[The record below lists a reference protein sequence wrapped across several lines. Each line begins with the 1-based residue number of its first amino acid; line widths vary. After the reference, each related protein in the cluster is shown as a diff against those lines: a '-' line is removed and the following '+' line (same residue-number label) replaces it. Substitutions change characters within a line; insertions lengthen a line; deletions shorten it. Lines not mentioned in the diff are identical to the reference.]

1 MGKVIGI
8 DLGTTNS
15 VVSVIQG
22 GEPVVIANQEG
33 FRTTP
38 SIVSWTKEG
47 EILVG
52 EPAKRRA
59 VLDPENTIY
68 ESKRFIGRKFNEVQE
83 EARNVPYKV
92 VSDDKGDAAFDVP
105 NAGKVVRP
113 EEVGAQVIKKLKEAA
128 ENYLGEKITEAVITV
143 PAYFNERQRQAT
155 KDAGKLAGLEVKRII
170 NEPTAA
176 ALAYGLD
183 KKSDVK
189 ILVYDFGG
197 GTFDVSILEGG
208 EGVIEVKVSDG
219 DTHLGGSDVDA
230 RVVNWLVDEFKNEH
244 NIDLRNDKT
253 AFQRLKEAAEQ
264 AKKEL
269 SFKMET
275 EINLPFITIDPNT
288 NQPLHLQK
296 KLTRARLEE
305 MIKDLVDRTMEIVKR
320 ALEEAKL
327 TPQDID
333 DVVLV
338 GGSTRIPLVQQKIK
352 EFFGKEPHKGV
363 NPDEVVSI
371 GAAIQGGVLAGE
383 VKDVLLI
390 DVTPLSLG
398 IETLGGVMTVL
409 IPRNTPIPTRKCE
422 VFTTAA
428 DNQTQ
433 VEIHVLQGERKMA
446 NENKSLGRF
455 YLTDIPPAPRG
466 VPQIEV
472 CFDIDAD
479 GLLHVTATDKATGKS
494 QSITVQQSSG
504 LTEEEIQKM
513 IEEAKKHEEED
524 RKFQETVELRNQL
537 DALVYSLEKTINE
550 NKGKLTPEEIKEA
563 EDAIKEGKEALGSNE
578 RAKIQTAI
586 EKISSIANKIAQK
599 LYQSAGGTTGGISGG
614 SGTSGTG
621 GTSSTGGT
629 GKGKGD
635 EDVIEPEVN

>member
-15 VVSVIQG
+15 VVSVMVG
-22 GEPVVIANQEG
+22 GEPVVIQNQEG
-33 FRTTP
+33 ARTTP
-38 SIVSWTKEG
+38 SVVSWTKEG

-59 VLDPENTIY
+59 VLDPQNTIY
-68 ESKRFIGRKFNEVQE
+68 ESKRFIGRKFDEVKE
-83 EARNVPYKV
+83 EIKYVPYKV
-92 VSDDKGDAAFDVP
+92 VADDKGDAAFDVP
-105 NAGKVVRP
+105 NAGKIVRP
-113 EEVGAQVIKKLKEAA
+113 EEVGAQVLKKLKEAA
-128 ENYLGEKITEAVITV
+128 ESYLGEPVTEAVITV

-155 KDAGKLAGLEVKRII
+155 KDAGKIAGLEVKRII

-208 EGVIEVKVSDG
+208 DGVIEVKASDG
-219 DTHLGGSDVDA
+219 DTHLGGSDIDA
-230 RVVNWLVDEFKNEH
+230 RIINWLVDEFKKEH
-244 NIDLRNDKT
+244 GIDLREDKT

-275 EINLPFITIDPNT
+275 DINLPFITIDPESK
-288 NQPLHLQK
+288 QPLHLEK

-305 MIKDLVDRTMEIVKR
+305 MIKDLIDRTMEIVKR
-320 ALEEAKL
+320 TLEAAKL
-327 TPQDID
+327 TPQEID

-363 NPDEVVSI
+363 NPDEVVSV

-398 IETLGGVMTVL
+398 IETLGGVMTTL
-409 IPRNTPIPTRKCE
+409 IPRNTPIPTKKCE
-422 VFTTAA
+422 IFTTAA

-446 NENKSLGRF
+446 KENKSLGRF
-455 YLTDIPPAPRG
+455 VLTDIPPAPRG

-479 GLLHVTATDKATGKS
+479 GILHVTATDKATGKS
-494 QSITVQQSSG
+494 QSLTVQPSSG
-504 LTEEEIQKM
+504 LTEEEINKI

-524 RKFQETVELRNQL
+524 KKFQEIVELKNQL
-537 DALVYSLEKTINE
+537 DAITYSLEKTINE
-550 NKGKLTPEEIKEA
+550 NKAKLEESEVKEAEEAIKEA
-563 EDAIKEGKEALGSNE
+563 KEALATNDKE
-578 RAKIQTAI
+578 KIQAAI
-586 EKISSIANKIAQK
+586 EKITSVTNKIGTK
-599 LYQSAGGTTGGISGG
+599 LYQSGQQAGSQAG
-614 SGTSGTG
+614 SQTNEN
-621 GTSSTGGT
+621 
-629 GKGKGD
+629 KKD
-635 EDVIEPEVN
+635 DDIIDPEVQ